1 MLILKLFLLLLK
13 LHSNFFSTKD
23 KTPYFLNTF
32 LVYKFVCARH
42 NSCYIGKTCHP
53 FKTRINQHE
62 KQNKKSIV
70 YKNLHNNQVL
80 IQTVRLCS
88 NEVPN

>member
-13 LHSNFFSTKD
+13 LHNNFFSTKD
-23 KTPYFLNTF
+23 KTPYFLKPF
-32 LVYKFVCARH
+32 LVYKFVCERY
-42 NSCYIGKTCHP
+42 NSCYIGKTCHH
-53 FKTRINQHE
+53 FKTRIHKHE

-80 IQTVRLCS
+80 IQTVLQF
-88 NEVPN
+88 

>member
-42 NSCYIGKTCHP
+42 NSCYIDKTCHP

-80 IQTVRLCS
+80 IQTVFQF
-88 NEVPN
+88 